1 MLCQSNVKRKIRKF
15 LSTIRVFL
23 SRHVKYRYAHVHILF
38 ANVKIFINDLSFKYR
53 QILFYIDNRPTLSL
67 TTHNNFHFP
76 TSRSLIERVFLKTS
90 VVLDRPMQIDG
101 NGAIESWRSPMRI
114 ARGARDRHS
123 LSKPFSYRDRFV
135 VTIWI
140 ASWLLPSSACMYH
153 VYIRW
158 IAVQPRRILPLSRK
172 IIPPFTIFPIQMFNA
187 FSFVFPDS
195 VYLTRV
201 VNFTFPWKRV
211 QRREKVMRKKRCLN
225 KEGENTNVCMIRF
238 NEMARD
244 R

>member
-1 MLCQSNVKRKIRKF
+1 MSVKCKKKD
-15 LSTIRVFL
+15 T
-23 SRHVKYRYAHVHILF
+23 
-38 ANVKIFINDLSFKYR
+38 KIFINDPRLSFASR
-53 QILFYIDNRPTLSL
+53 QISLRARPHPFRKRENFYQRSFFQISTNFILYRRSTNVVV
-67 TTHNNFHFP
+67 NNAQQFP

-153 VYIRW
+153 VYTRW

-211 QRREKVMRKKRCLN
+211 RRREKVMRKKRCLN

>member
-1 MLCQSNVKRKIRKF
+1 MSVKCKKKD
-15 LSTIRVFL
+15 T
-23 SRHVKYRYAHVHILF
+23 
-38 ANVKIFINDLSFKYR
+38 KIFINDPRLSFASRQISLRARPHPFRKRENFYQRSFFQISTNFILYR
-53 QILFYIDNRPTLSL
+53 QSTNVVV
-67 TTHNNFHFP
+67 NNAQQFP

-211 QRREKVMRKKRCLN
+211 RRREKVMRKKRCLN